1 MTCPRFVFSP
11 GGFSRGKPV
20 ASSVAVARL
29 YLEPVDPGDNRIGV
43 SPSLEGCL
51 PSGFSPHACLSSSS
65 LGRGR
70 AYSSSRGLLAS
81 AKGGHRVRPRS
92 SLPGVLR
99 SALRRSQSLGRLAA
113 SPRLVRSQC
122 VSSQVSVPY
131 GDSSLRSGLAKV
143 GRLGN
148 FNRSYRRLL
157 PHQDSQVLQ
166 EVAPFCVE
174 RSGLSVSGPAVRS
187 LSRSLGVHPHC
198 ERALPVCS
206 EQRHSHHYLDDWL
219 ILASSR
225 SLCQAHTRLLLDVSD
240 RLGFLINRRKS
251 DLCPAQSFTYL
262 GMVFDTVSFTVRPS
276 LPRVLKLQSL
286 LSSLLKK
293 EFASARTLTSLLGM
307 MESLSGLLPLG
318 RLHKREF
325 QRQLLLRWSQSSQGW
340 DVLIPL
346 SPWLLLSTTRWL
358 DSEWFLIGVPII
370 LPPPEVELFTDAS
383 AVGWGAHLDR
393 LTTSG
398 LWSANQAL
406 HHINWLELKAVCL
419 ALPVLVA
426 QTSYRRVRLRTD
438 NTTVAC
444 YVNKQGGARSP
455 VLSRLAE
462 NLLLWCQNNN
472 ICLSALHVAGAS
484 NIIADQL
491 SRPHLILQS
500 EWTLVPQ
507 VLEPVWRIWFRPMV
521 DLFATM
527 FNHRLPVYVSPVPD
541 PNAWRID
548 AFSCLWSGLL
558 IYAFPP
564 WSVLGRVLRKARVE
578 KARLILIAPLWPA
591 QAWYPDLLELSH
603 VPPLRLQLRDRS
615 LIQPRSG
622 IPHGNVGLLNLHAW
636 LLCGPNCSHGVLPL
650 RR

>member
-1 MTCPRFVFSP
+1 MPVCPPPASAEVGLILAQEVSLLLQKEAIEFVLDPLSPGFYGRLFVVPKASGGWRPVLDLSALNVFLRKCPFRMETPVSVRDSLRLGDWATSIDLTDAYFHIRIHRSCRKWLRFVW
-11 GGFSRGKPV
+11 
-20 ASSVAVARL
+20 
-29 YLEPVDPGDNRIGV
+29 N
-43 SPSLEGCL
+43 
-51 PSGFSPHACLSSSS
+51 
-65 LGRGR
+65 GR
-70 AYSSSRGLLAS
+70 AF
-81 AKGGHRVRPRS
+81 
-92 SLPGVLR
+92 
-99 SALRRSQSLGRLAA
+99 Q
-113 SPRLVRSQC
+113 
-122 VSSQVSVPY
+122 
-131 GDSSLRSGLAKV
+131 
-143 GRLGN
+143 
-148 FNRSYRRLL
+148 F
-157 PHQDSQVLQ
+157 
-166 EVAPFCVE
+166 
-174 RSGLSVSGPAVRS
+174 
-187 LSRSLGVHPHC
+187 
-198 ERALPVCS
+198 RALPFGLSLAPWVFTRIVRELCLFVRS
-206 EQRHSHHYLDDWL
+206 KGIRIRAYLDDWL
-219 ILASSR
+219 ILATSR

-307 MESLSGLLPLG
+307 MESLAGLLPLG

-383 AVGWGAHLDR
+383 SVGWGAHLDR

-426 QTSYRRVRLRTD
+426 QTAYRHVRLRTD